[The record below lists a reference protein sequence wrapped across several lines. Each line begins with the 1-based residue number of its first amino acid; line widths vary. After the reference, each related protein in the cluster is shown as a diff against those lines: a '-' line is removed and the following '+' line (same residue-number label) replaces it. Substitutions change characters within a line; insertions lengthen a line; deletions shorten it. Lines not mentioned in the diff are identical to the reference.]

1 MKVGIVVTC
10 EGKRRDDWDG
20 TNETFF
26 RTAGK
31 LLFLGP
37 G

>member
-10 EGKRRDDWDG
+10 EGKRRGDWDG
-20 TNETFF
+20 PNERFF
-26 RTAGK
+26 RMAGK
-31 LLFLGP
+31 LIFLGP